1 MKKSEEIKNLILET
15 LEKSNKGTPD
25 EPGTNLSKDENV
37 MVVGSD
43 PTEWT
48 IGHDNIVKSQTAEQE
63 GMPKATYEISNLHT
77 FEEGTVG
84 WYVCKSVAKY
94 ENGKELEMRVNGVMH
109 KEDGKW
115 KSVFQ
120 NYTIEVP
127 NEKIGLILENW
138 KS

>member
-15 LEKSNKGTPD
+15 IEKSNKGTPD
-25 EPGTNLSKDENV
+25 EPGKNLSKNENV
-37 MVVGSD
+37 MVIGSD
-43 PTEWT
+43 PAEWV
-48 IGHDNIVKSQTAEQE
+48 IGYDPIVKSQEAEQK

-94 ENGKELEMRVNGVMH
+94 ENGNELAMRVNGILH
-109 KEDGKW
+109 KEGGEW
-115 KSVFQ
+115 KSVLQ

-127 NEKIGLILENW
+127 NEKMGLILEKW